1 MKETLLKSAMYQ
13 IIIPLDTSIEKVID
27 TENFTIKEFKNDDNL
42 FLIERIKT
50 DNKKDFSDSLAL
62 ILDKKRKEKLVEFG
76 VKKKISIIDKVL

>member
-27 TENFTIKEFKNDDNL
+27 TENFTIKEFKDNDNL
-42 FLIERIKT
+42 FLIERIKI
-50 DNKKDFSDSLAL
+50 DSKKDFSDPLAL
-62 ILDKKRKEKLVEFG
+62 TLKKRKEKLVEFG

>member
-42 FLIERIKT
+42 FLIERIRTEEVKQEET
-50 DNKKDFSDSLAL
+50 PEQL
-62 ILDKKRKEKLVEFG
+62 IKIGVNKRKR
-76 VKKKISIIDKVL
+76 IIDKIL